1 MLERLRSGPLKYIAF
16 PIVILGVLFVVIRR
30 FVGGGDAEEEA

>member
-16 PIVILGVLFVVIRR
+16 PIILLGLLFVVIRR
-30 FVGGGDAEEEA
+30 FMGGGTSEEA